1 MTKYLFHTKISKFW
15 ILVVLI
21 IMAFP
26 LLKVIHP
33 ILRSQSFMLL
43 FLFFSPSDK
52 VDIQCLGVNPKF
64 YLTNAHVQNLGLRTS
79 GAQIFI
85 FNCFRFSL
93 VFINFYL
100 NMFFVFFP
108 KLPSSFMRHMALLL
122 ITLLSMALPSRF
134 LSCRTEILAFSSPL
148 FNVSL
153 SGSPILTPHRCGSS
167 SSHI

>member
-1 MTKYLFHTKISKFW
+1 MTKYLCHTKISKFW

-100 NMFFVFFP
+100 NMFFVFLHIFLQFRFCGWYLFS
-108 KLPSSFMRHMALLL
+108 KVHILLWNL
-122 ITLLSMALPSRF
+122 VASNNRNCSIIQVRG
-134 LSCRTEILAFSSPL
+134 IKK
-148 FNVSL
+148 
-153 SGSPILTPHRCGSS
+153 
-167 SSHI
+167 